1 MREGPL
7 AELFRA
13 TEAAQRQAE
22 GTEKPAEEAPPSAAP
37 EPELPQERTV
47 EHVPD
52 FIAEEQPQ
60 PQPQAAA
67 AAPAVPAEPEIAAP
81 EPPPAVAPEP
91 ERPRERPYEPPR
103 SFLSRCPSPHRG
115 SSTRRGRTA
124 PRTSP

>member
-1 MREGPL
+1 MARNRASMREGPL

-22 GTEKPAEEAPPSAAP
+22 GTEKPPEDAPQPAAP

-52 FIAEEQPQ
+52 FIAEEPEQ

-67 AAPAVPAEPEIAAP
+67 AAPAVPVEPEIAAP
-81 EPPPAVAPEP
+81 EPPPAVAPE
-91 ERPRERPYEPPR
+91 
-103 SFLSRCPSPHRG
+103 L
-115 SSTRRGRTA
+115 
-124 PRTSP
+124 